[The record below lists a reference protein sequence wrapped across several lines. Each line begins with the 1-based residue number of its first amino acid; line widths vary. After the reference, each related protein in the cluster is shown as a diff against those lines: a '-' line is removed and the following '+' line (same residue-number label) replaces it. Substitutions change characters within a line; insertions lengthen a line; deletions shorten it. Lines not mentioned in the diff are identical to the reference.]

1 MNKIIAALFLLGA
14 SIQMHSQART
24 QIEMTDKVD
33 LDWGSVMKI
42 DKKSRFQDVLAHD
55 KTGSYILKSGRKG
68 KSIEKLN
75 NKMMVE
81 RSLALPLSYQK
92 KEMDLEGLVY
102 YNDKIVM
109 LSSFNNRKLKKNFL
123 FYQIINTS
131 NLTVEGSIKNVGE
144 IAYENRRFQGVFGF
158 DVAADSSKMLLFF
171 EMPYEKKTPRKY
183 NFKVLDSKLD
193 EIWDQEVELP
203 YKEHF
208 FTVSD
213 YEVSSKGDVF
223 VLGYEFDADKK
234 TKAMKSSPNYKYHV
248 IGYYD
253 KGKKIVDYEVNLH
266 DKFIKNVT
274 FDINS
279 SGDIICSGFYSESY
293 GSGIKG
299 AFFLSIDGASR
310 KVMKESYKEFDE
322 SFITAGWSDR
332 EVNKAKKKKIKKDK
346 AIEMY
351 DYDLKDF
358 VLRADGGVVLLAE
371 QFYIRV
377 VTTTSTDANGNTT
390 TKTTYHYYYNDVIV
404 INISPEGNIEW
415 TTKVEKYQ
423 HSKNDDGRLS
433 SFALQVRG
441 DMMYLVYNER
451 AKQYFDKEERSG
463 MKGKD
468 KRSYLTLLVTLNAD
482 GEYEKEILLNN
493 SVDKVYTVPKL
504 CEQISESEMLIY
516 STSRKAQKF
525 GKMKIK

>member
-1 MNKIIAALFLLGA
+1 
-14 SIQMHSQART
+14 
-24 QIEMTDKVD
+24 
-33 LDWGSVMKI
+33 
-42 DKKSRFQDVLAHD
+42 
-55 KTGSYILKSGRKG
+55 
-68 KSIEKLN
+68 
-75 NKMMVE
+75 
-81 RSLALPLSYQK
+81 
-92 KEMDLEGLVY
+92 
-102 YNDKIVM
+102 
-109 LSSFNNRKLKKNFL
+109 
-123 FYQIINTS
+123 
-131 NLTVEGSIKNVGE
+131 
-144 IAYENRRFQGVFGF
+144 
-158 DVAADSSKMLLFF
+158 
-171 EMPYEKKTPRKY
+171 
-183 NFKVLDSKLD
+183 
-193 EIWDQEVELP
+193 
-203 YKEHF
+203 
-208 FTVSD
+208 
-213 YEVSSKGDVF
+213 
-223 VLGYEFDADKK
+223 
-234 TKAMKSSPNYKYHV
+234 
-248 IGYYD
+248 
-253 KGKKIVDYEVNLH
+253 
-266 DKFIKNVT
+266 
-274 FDINS
+274 
-279 SGDIICSGFYSESY
+279 
-293 GSGIKG
+293 
-299 AFFLSIDGASR
+299 
-310 KVMKESYKEFDE
+310 MKESYKEFDE